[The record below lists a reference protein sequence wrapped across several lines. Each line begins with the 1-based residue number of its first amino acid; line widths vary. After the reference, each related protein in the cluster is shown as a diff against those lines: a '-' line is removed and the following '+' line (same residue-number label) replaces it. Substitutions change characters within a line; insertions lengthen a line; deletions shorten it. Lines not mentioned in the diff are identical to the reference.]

1 MTMMSTRKKRT
12 TRPPSRPGWT
22 LALCCALGLGSASSA
37 QAGWLD
43 GLLAQGQ
50 TSTSSKQRLWS
61 IHEFTR
67 IELVARE
74 PGAEPNQHPA
84 TLQPEGL
91 RQQLAQIQA
100 VGRNGPQPLF
110 APDELGEL
118 VLPLTQALERA
129 GPGDDVLLLSSARRA
144 GDIFMAPTA
153 VTARLFVQ
161 GGQLQFI
168 VRDARLEFY
177 DTYRGTHVAP
187 RFGFG
192 SRKAAGGAS
201 VQSAAAASTRP
212 DWLAIPLQ
220 GAAPVSAAA
229 VPAVPATPAAAP
241 AVPTVIAPAVMAAP
255 APVAAPP
262 PARKALDAAAVEDIE
277 RRLEVLKRLRD
288 KGLINED
295 EYQQKRKEI
304 LQLL

>member
-1 MTMMSTRKKRT
+1 MTMMSTRKQRT
-12 TRPPSRPGWT
+12 TLPPSLLGRN
-22 LALCCALGLGSASSA
+22 LVLCCALGLGSVPGA

-50 TSTSSKQRLWS
+50 TSGTASKQRLWS

-100 VGRNGPQPLF
+100 VGRNGVQPLF
-110 APDELGEL
+110 ASDELGEL

-153 VTARLFVQ
+153 VTVRLFVQ

-168 VRDARLEFY
+168 VRDVRLEFY

-201 VQSAAAASTRP
+201 VQSAGATNARP

-220 GAAPVSAAA
+220 GAAPASA
-229 VPAVPATPAAAP
+229 AAAP
-241 AVPTVIAPAVMAAP
+241 AVPAALAAPAAPAVPAAIAPAVAAP
-255 APVAAPP
+255 APP

>member
-1 MTMMSTRKKRT
+1 MTMMSTREKRT
-12 TRPPSRPGWT
+12 LLPPTRSGWT
-22 LALCCALGLGSASSA
+22 LALCCALGLGSASCA

-50 TSTSSKQRLWS
+50 TSTASKQRLWA

-74 PGAEPNQHPA
+74 PGSEPNQHPA

-100 VGRNGPQPLF
+100 VGRNGVQPLF
-110 APDELGEL
+110 ASDELGEL
-118 VLPLTQALERA
+118 VLPLTQALGRA

-153 VTARLFVQ
+153 VTVRLFVQ

-168 VRDARLEFY
+168 VRDVRLEFY

-187 RFGFG
+187 RFSFG
-192 SRKAAGGAS
+192 SRKAAAGAS
-201 VQSAAAASTRP
+201 VQSAAATNARP

-220 GAAPVSAAA
+220 GAAPGSAAA
-229 VPAVPATPAAAP
+229 VPAGPAGPATPAAAP
-241 AVPTVIAPAVMAAP
+241 AVPAAIAPAPAAP
-255 APVAAPP
+255 A

>member
-12 TRPPSRPGWT
+12 TLPPTRSGWI
-22 LALCCALGLGSASSA
+22 LALCCALGLGSASSV

-50 TSTSSKQRLWS
+50 TSATASKQRLWP

-74 PGAEPNQHPA
+74 PGSEPNQHPA
-84 TLQPEGL
+84 ALQPEGL

-110 APDELGEL
+110 TSDELGEL

-129 GPGDDVLLLSSARRA
+129 GPGDDVLLLSSARRP
-144 GDIFMAPTA
+144 GDIFLAPTA

-192 SRKAAGGAS
+192 SRKAVSGAS
-201 VQSAAAASTRP
+201 VQSAAAASSRP

-229 VPAVPATPAAAP
+229 VPAVPAGP
-241 AVPTVIAPAVMAAP
+241 AVAPAVMVAP

>member
-1 MTMMSTRKKRT
+1 M
-12 TRPPSRPGWT
+12 GWT
-22 LALCCALGLGSASSA
+22 LALCCALGLGSASA

-50 TSTSSKQRLWS
+50 TGTSSKQRLWS

-91 RQQLAQIQA
+91 RQQLAQIQT

-201 VQSAAAASTRP
+201 VQSAAAASARP

-229 VPAVPATPAAAP
+229 VPAVPTVPTTAVAP
-241 AVPTVIAPAVMAAP
+241 AVPAAIAPAVAAS
-255 APVAAPP
+255 PP
-262 PARKALDAAAVEDIE
+262 PARKALDAATVEDIE